1 MKTTPQARI
10 ISVNQY
16 SEAICAGAARI
27 STTQGNAMNIFESS
41 KENPDNLPLIKKV
54 LRSGHQSVLEHAVF
68 SLALWDVSAFVEQFF
83 IEFRLASFTVK
94 SRRYVDFSG
103 QGYYIPDGLSNMAR
117 KEYCQYMDE
126 LFKSYGKLLELGVPK
141 EDARFLLPYA
151 FHSSFFCTLNAREL
165 VRLINAAEMRG
176 IPELSII
183 AEQLSDQLRTL
194 FPNAAQ
200 LLKGESAEPNIA
212 VLKDN
217 LTFVAQEDAGSV
229 ELLQS
234 PYKPATLLDTAW
246 KASHPNREELNLKKL
261 ISSDRPR
268 ELEQLSYTFSIED
281 LSLPALTHL
290 VRHRM
295 QSIVIPPLEK
305 IKDERQLIPDSVHD
319 NSELLDIYANTL
331 LRASKLRR
339 WIAQDPELRQHS
351 VYFLTS
357 ATLTSVIT
365 TMNARELL
373 LFIRLRSCSRAQWEI
388 RNVAIRMLEKI
399 KPSFPELFC
408 HYGPSCVVTGKCPE
422 GAMSCGRVENL
433 EASSCETV

>member
-1 MKTTPQARI
+1 MKTTPQAKI

-16 SEAICAGAARI
+16 GEAICAGAARI

-41 KENPDNLPLIKKV
+41 KENPDNLQLVGKV

-68 SLALWDVSAFVEQFF
+68 SLALWNVSAFVEQFF

-103 QGYYIPDGLSNMAR
+103 QGYYIPDGLSHEAQ
-117 KEYCQYMDE
+117 KEYCHYMDE
-126 LFKSYGKLLELGVPK
+126 LFRSYGKLLELGVPK
-141 EDARFLLPYA
+141 EDARFLLPYS
-151 FHSSFFCTLNAREL
+151 FHSNFFCTLNAREL

-200 LLKGESAEPNIA
+200 LLKGESAEPHIV
-212 VLKDN
+212 VLKDVYD
-217 LTFVAQEDAGSV
+217 FVTQEKAGNV

-234 PYKPATLLDTAW
+234 PHNPMTLLDAAW
-246 KASHPNREELNLKKL
+246 EVSHPGGEVLNLERL
-261 ISSDRPR
+261 AVSNRPR
-268 ELEQLSYTFSIED
+268 ELEQLNYTFSIED
-281 LSLPALTHL
+281 ISLPALTHL

-305 IKDERQLIPDSVHD
+305 IKGERQLVPDSVQN
-319 NSELLDIYANTL
+319 NSELLDIYASTL
-331 LRASKLRR
+331 LKTGKLRK
-339 WIAQDPELRQHS
+339 WVALNPELRQHS
-351 VYFLTS
+351 VYFLTG

-388 RNVAIRMLEKI
+388 RNIAVRMLGKVT
-399 KPSFPELFC
+399 PSFPELFC

-422 GAMSCGRVENL
+422 GAMSCGRVKNL
-433 EASSCETV
+433 

>member
-16 SEAICAGAARI
+16 GEDICAGAARI

-68 SLALWDVSAFVEQFF
+68 SLALWNVSAYVEQFF

-103 QGYYIPDGLSNMAR
+103 QGYHIPDGLSDKAH
-117 KEYCQYMDE
+117 KEYCQYMDD
-126 LFKSYGKLLELGVPK
+126 LFESYGKLLKLGVPK
-141 EDARFLLPYA
+141 EDARFLLPYS

-176 IPELSII
+176 NQELSVI
-183 AEQLSDQLRTL
+183 AEQLSDQLREL

-200 LLKGESAEPNIA
+200 LLKGESSELKTA
-212 VLKDN
+212 VFKDSY
-217 LTFVAQEDAGSV
+217 TFVTQEDAGNV
-229 ELLQS
+229 ELLQAPFS
-234 PYKPATLLDTAW
+234 PKALLDAAW
-246 KASHPNREELNLKKL
+246 KASHPDGEALGLKELVV
-261 ISSDRPR
+261 SDRPR
-268 ELEQLSYTFSIED
+268 ELEQLNYTFAIED
-281 LSLPALTHL
+281 ISLPALTHL

-295 QSIVIPPLEK
+295 QSIVVPPLEK
-305 IKDERQLIPDSVHD
+305 IEGERQLIPDSIRD
-319 NSELLDIYANTL
+319 NPDLLDIYGNAL
-331 LRASKLRR
+331 LRAVAQRR
-339 WIAQDPELRQHS
+339 LIMQDSELRQHS

-388 RNVAIRMLEKI
+388 RNIAVRMLEKI
-399 KPSFPELFC
+399 NPSFPELFC

-422 GAMSCGRVENL
+422 GAMSCGRVKNL
-433 EASSCETV
+433 